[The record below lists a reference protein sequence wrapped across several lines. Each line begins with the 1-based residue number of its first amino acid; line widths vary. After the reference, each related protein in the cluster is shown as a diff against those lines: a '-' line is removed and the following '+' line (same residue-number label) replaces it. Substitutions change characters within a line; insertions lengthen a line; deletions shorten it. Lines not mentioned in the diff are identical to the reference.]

1 MEERKWKLGDDLH
14 ETDSLF
20 DGLTFEELI
29 MTVRCNCQYVNPEAV
44 KKEAQRILDIHK
56 QDFDELMKRNMDA
69 IIERVIGD
77 KPLDM
82 SFYKGTINKALAI
95 KRVME
100 TDKQLVYTLGY
111 EYRHPT
117 THRVPIDKVKAVQ
130 LIQGIGYLD
139 IKEEETC
146 IHLNE
151 FSDNDMW

>member
-14 ETDSLF
+14 EKDSLF

-56 QDFDELMKRNMDA
+56 QDFEELMKRNMDE

-82 SFYKGTINKALAI
+82 SFYNGTVNKALAI

-100 TDKQLVYTLGY
+100 TVKPLVYTLGF

-130 LIQGIGYLD
+130 LIQGNGYLD
-139 IKEEETC
+139 IKEEDTC